1 MTTRI
6 GVLSDSHVQ
15 SLEGLPQ
22 KLKET
27 LSDVDLIVHA
37 GDFVA
42 LKVYEDLRRLGDVKA
57 VRGNMDEG
65 DVRALLPEK
74 EQLVIEGKKVG
85 IIHGFGAPWGIEE
98 RIRARFDE
106 IDVIIYGHS
115 HISKNEV
122 IDGVCFFNPGPAK
135 RSCGILE
142 IGDSIK
148 GTIVK
153 YE

>member
-1 MTTRI
+1 MGTRI
-6 GVLSDSHVQ
+6 GVLSDSHVH
-15 SLEGLPQ
+15 SLGGLPH
-22 KLKET
+22 KLIET
-27 LSDVDLIVHA
+27 LSSVDLIIHA

-42 LKVYEDLRRLGDVKA
+42 LQVYEDLKRLGDVKA

-65 DVRALLPEK
+65 DVRALLPEA
-74 EQLVIEGKKVG
+74 EQLGVEGKKVG

-98 RIRARFDE
+98 RIRTRFSE
-106 IDVIIYGHS
+106 IDIIIYGHS

-122 IDGVCFFNPGPAK
+122 INGVHFFNPGPAK

-142 IGDSIK
+142 ITDCIK

-153 YE
+153 Y

>member
-1 MTTRI
+1 MGTRI
-6 GVLSDSHVQ
+6 GVLSDSHVR
-15 SLEGLPQ
+15 SLGGLPHT
-22 KLKET
+22 LIET
-27 LSDVDLIVHA
+27 LSSVDLIVHA

-42 LKVYEDLRRLGDVKA
+42 LQVYEDLTQLGNVKA

-65 DVRALLPEK
+65 DIRTLLPET
-74 EQLVIEGKKVG
+74 ELLVIEGKKIG

-98 RIRARFDE
+98 RVRTRFGE
-106 IDVIIYGHS
+106 VDVIIFGHS

-122 IDGVCFFNPGPAK
+122 IGGVHFFNPGPAK

-142 IGDSIK
+142 ISSNIK

-153 YE
+153 Y